1 MFTFIVILLIITS
14 LLLGLVILVQN
25 SKGGGLASGFSASNQ
40 IMGVR
45 KTTDFLEKLT
55 WGFAIGLL
63 ALAMIGNFVLPKNA
77 GSGASSIIEE
87 QMQNAPVPGPG
98 PAPSPAPSTPAPA
111 PAQPAEQQ
119 PAAQPAP

>member
-1 MFTFIVILLIITS
+1 MFTLVVVLLIIVS
-14 LLLGLVILVQN
+14 LLLCLVVLVQN

-55 WGFAIGLL
+55 WGFAIGMLV
-63 ALAMIGNFVLPKNA
+63 LAMIGNFVLPRN
-77 GSGASSIIEE
+77 ASSTGETSVIEE
-87 QMQNAPVPGPG
+87 QMSNSTMPSAA
-98 PAPSPAPSTPAPA
+98 PAPTPAPA
-111 PAQPAEQQ
+111 AEPAPA

>member
-1 MFTFIVILLIITS
+1 MFTLIVILLIIIS

-55 WGFAIGLL
+55 WGFAIGMLV
-63 ALAMIGNFVLPKNA
+63 LAMIGNFVLPKNS
-77 GSGASSIIEE
+77 GSGSSSIIEE
-87 QMQNAPVPGPG
+87 QMQNAPVPGPAPT
-98 PAPSPAPSTPAPA
+98 PAPAPA
-111 PAQPAEQQ
+111 PAQPAGQQ
-119 PAAQPAP
+119 PAATPAP

>member
-1 MFTFIVILLIITS
+1 MFTLIVILLIIVS

-55 WGFAIGLL
+55 WGFAIGMLV
-63 ALAMIGNFVLPKNA
+63 LAMIGNFVLPKNA
-77 GSGASSIIEE
+77 GSGSSSIIEE
-87 QMQNAPVPGPG
+87 QMQNAPVPGPA
-98 PAPSPAPSTPAPA
+98 PAPAPA
-111 PAQPAEQQ
+111 PAQPAQPAGQQ
-119 PAAQPAP
+119 PAATPAP